1 MPMNEYKV
9 QQFTNCGCPSLQ
21 TGTYKLTYYDV
32 KPSPVE
38 SCLILLTSKREMVYV
53 PKSNPSTC
61 HFYGCQKKMSIFRL
75 RSDPLYVMCPP
86 PKKKKKIPSK
96 T

>member
-38 SCLILLTSKREMVYV
+38 SCLMLLTSKREMVYV
-53 PKSNPSTC
+53 PKSNHPLVT
-61 HFYGCQKKMSIFRL
+61 FMVARKKCQYL
-75 RSDPLYVMCPP
+75 DYEVTLY
-86 PKKKKKIPSK
+86 